1 MNLLNVTARFEQNV
15 LDFEIRL
22 FNFALDDDN
31 QITCDTRERWR
42 SRECHVIYRER
53 EIGENL
59 RGEMYLKS
67 GRLVHDQREGRRV
80 HGVRESPIL
89 DARRGT

>member
-1 MNLLNVTARFEQNV
+1 MTQERGGDHVKVT
-15 LDFEIRL
+15 LY
-22 FNFALDDDN
+22 
-31 QITCDTRERWR
+31 T
-42 SRECHVIYRER
+42 ER

>member
-1 MNLLNVTARFEQNV
+1 M
-15 LDFEIRL
+15 
-22 FNFALDDDN
+22 
-31 QITCDTRERWR
+31 
-42 SRECHVIYRER
+42 SRYIQRER